1 MNIELNMYMTASIGL
16 LMLIFGDF
24 LRKRI
29 RFLKTFCIPSAVIG
43 GLIFAVVSCV
53 LHGMG
58 IISFSFDE
66 TIKDI
71 CMMVFFTSI
80 GFRANLKA
88 LKSGGKALLKF
99 VLLTAAMILMQNI
112 FAVFG
117 SKAIGFDPL
126 LGLCTGSIPMTGGH
140 GSSAAFGPLIEAAGR
155 EGATTFATASA
166 TFGLIAG
173 SLMGGPLA
181 KGLIAR
187 YHLCDHGEAAA
198 LEQSATANNVCFPI
212 GTYTKTAF
220 QFVMAIGI
228 GSLISDLISLTGIT
242 LPSYIGSML
251 VAAIMRNIA
260 ENTNTLTLHID
271 AIDEIGNIGL
281 SLFLGIAMITL
292 KLWQLADL
300 ALPLMI
306 LLALQTLNMFLI
318 ARFLVFPIMGKD
330 YDAAVITAGICGFGM
345 GATPNALANMEA
357 ITKQYKPSEKA
368 NLVVPLTGGLFA
380 DFINAAIITF
390 FLNALLH

>member
-1 MNIELNMYMTASIGL
+1 MTIELNMYMTAAVGL
-16 LMLIFGDF
+16 LMLIFGGF
-24 LRKRI
+24 LRRRI
-29 RFLKTFCIPSAVIG
+29 HFLESFCIPAAVIG
-43 GLIFAVVSCV
+43 GLIFAIVNCI
-53 LHGMG
+53 LHGLD

-80 GFRANLKA
+80 GFQANLKA
-88 LKSGGKALLKF
+88 LKSGGKALLIF
-99 VLLTAAMILMQNI
+99 VLLTAVMILLQNV

-117 SKAIGFDPL
+117 SKLIGFDPL

-140 GSSAAFGPLIEAAGR
+140 GSSAAFGPLIESSGR
-155 EGATTFATASA
+155 DGATTFATAAA

-181 KGLIAR
+181 KRLITK
-187 YHLCDHGEAAA
+187 YHLCNCTEAVK
-198 LEQSATANNVCFPI
+198 ATRAVRTDNNCLPV
-212 GTYTKTAF
+212 GTFTKTVF
-220 QFVMAIGI
+220 QFVLAIGI
-228 GSLISDLISLTGIT
+228 GSLISRLISLSGIT
-242 LPSYIGSML
+242 LPGYIGSML

-260 ENTNTLTLHID
+260 EYTNGLTMHID
-271 AIDEIGNIGL
+271 AINEIGSIGL

-300 ALPLMI
+300 ALPLII
-306 LLALQTLNMFLI
+306 LLAIQVIVMFLI
-318 ARFLVFPIMGKD
+318 ARFLVFPLMGKD

-368 NLVVPLTGGLFA
+368 NLVVPLTGGLFT
-380 DFINAAIITF
+380 DFINAAIITTF
-390 FLNALLH
+390 INALIH